1 MEHVTYLSLGSN
13 IGDREANLRDA
24 IQRLSGLGTIT
35 AISSLYETEPMEVT
49 DQPWFLN
56 AAIGLRTTMAAADVM
71 KEILAIETA
80 MGRVRTRPKGPRTI
94 DIDILL
100 YDGAVIS
107 EPGLTI
113 PHAAMHERLF
123 VLAPLAEIAPE
134 VPHPL
139 LLRTVRELRDS
150 LAAGGQVVRRKD
162 APWFRN
168 T

>member
-1 MEHVTYLSLGSN
+1 MEHVAYLSLGSN

-24 IQRLSGLGTIT
+24 IQRLSELGTIT
-35 AISSLYETEPMEVT
+35 AISSVYETEPMEVT

-56 AAIGLRTTMAAADVM
+56 GAVALRTTLAATDLMSA
-71 KEILAIETA
+71 ILAIETA
-80 MGRVRTRPKGPRTI
+80 MGRVRTQPKGPRTI
-94 DIDILL
+94 DIDILF
-100 YDGAVIS
+100 YDDAVVH

-134 VPHPL
+134 VPHPGL
-139 LLRTVRELRDS
+139 HRTVRELRDS
-150 LAAGGQVVRRKD
+150 LAPGAQVVQRTA
-162 APWFRN
+162 APLFTN